1 MKAKILIGAVFGG
14 IVITF
19 VTGWMQ
25 GFLLYTLAG
34 GLQVLMGPL
43 LGATNYGL
51 PFVWRTVIVYPG
63 SPTDYHTIG
72 LVADLVMWASIVGLV
87 QYAVSGRKK

>member
-1 MKAKILIGAVFGG
+1 MKAKVLIGAVLGG
-14 IVITF
+14 IAITF
-19 VTGWMQ
+19 VTGWIQ
-25 GFLLYTLAG
+25 GFLLYTMAS

-72 LVADLVMWASIVGLV
+72 LVADLAIWASIVG
-87 QYAVSGRKK
+87 